1 MHYNENVVDWSD
13 DLAKEKLKKSM
24 YKSEKKIAQNEAF
37 SVISEF
43 LPDQIFEILSDACSS
58 KNRIFKKFGGNN
70 SIQKTMKE
78 NNEGIQIKLMHLLS
92 LLWPCLVFLSLVF
105 LLHDLSQSSV
115 LLLHLVL
122 FFLLL

>member
-1 MHYNENVVDWSD
+1 MTWILMHYNENVVEWSD

-58 KNRIFKKFGGNN
+58 KNCIFKK
-70 SIQKTMKE
+70 I
-78 NNEGIQIKLMHLLS
+78 
-92 LLWPCLVFLSLVF
+92 
-105 LLHDLSQSSV
+105 
-115 LLLHLVL
+115 
-122 FFLLL
+122 